1 MSDPIFLYKEYIL
14 AIDTDRYAFDF
25 LRNLVAYCTGYS
37 YESSIST
44 EYSDIFY
51 NDLEIDGLAKEEKNP
66 FYGYIIDR
74 EDELGALSP
83 CCLLLNKKYGINDS
97 GGYAVLDQ
105 DNFDQYSSPAPFSVG
120 IFFDQE
126 PLSEQIYLIKNRARN
141 FFKKIWKSDA
151 VNIEGFRL
159 IIHSKY
165 AEEVLLD

>member
-25 LRNLVAYCTGYS
+25 LRKLVAYCTGYS

-126 PLSEQIYLIKNRARN
+126 PLSEQIDLIKNRARN
-141 FFKKIWKSDA
+141 FFKKIWKSDT